1 MTVMVLPLRSL
12 TLLMPAFS
20 SVAIMVTPL
29 APSTATAFTGTPLA
43 RTMIGVSPMAPPTRA
58 LPAPICLAT
67 STPPLPATKVTFR
80 SCWA

>member
-12 TLLMPAFS
+12 TELMPAWAS
-20 SVAIMVTPL
+20 AAIMVTPL

-67 STPPLPATKVTFR
+67 STPPLPAMKVTLRFC
-80 SCWA
+80 SA